1 MRSRLGGGSGLGVIP
16 RPVRLKNEKPV
27 PGAAGGGCCG
37 RYRARRGKYWPMASV
52 RNPLFAR
59 WFARY
64 GARNEERGNRELR
77 RELVAGLT
85 GRVMEVGAGTGLNF
99 PHYPASVAEVVAVE
113 PEPYLRS
120 RTIEAASAAPVPIR
134 VVDGTAAD
142 LPAADGEFDAVVV
155 SGLLC
160 SVPDAA
166 AALAE
171 FRRVLR
177 PGGQLRFYEHVRSR
191 DPVFALGQA
200 AADLLWPRL
209 MGGCHVNR
217 QTRAAIGR
225 VFTVEACRG
234 VRFPAGA
241 RFYPVAPR
249 ILGVARRLGLRC
261 SAGFAFVTG
270 RQQLAQAAVGLGRG
284 DLRGQHPVHLVAHR
298 HLDAVPLGQLARGEG
313 GADALGH
320 RVGRREHLLQ
330 APARAEL
337 LAERPVAAQRAH
349 AGGHEVAHAGRPA
362 KVAASP

>member
-1 MRSRLGGGSGLGVIP
+1 
-16 RPVRLKNEKPV
+16 
-27 PGAAGGGCCG
+27 
-37 RYRARRGKYWPMASV
+37 MASV
-52 RNPLFAR
+52 QNPLFAR

-160 SVPDAA
+160 SVPSAADA
-166 AALAE
+166 LLE

-191 DPVFALGQA
+191 DAAFALGQTL
-200 AADLLWPRL
+200 ADLVWPRL
-209 MGGCHVNR
+209 LGGCHASR
-217 QTRAAIGR
+217 DTGAAIGR
-225 VFTVEACRG
+225 VFAIESCRG
-234 VRFPAGA
+234 FRFPPGA

-249 ILGVARRLGLRC
+249 ILGVARR
-261 SAGFAFVTG
+261 
-270 RQQLAQAAVGLGRG
+270 
-284 DLRGQHPVHLVAHR
+284 
-298 HLDAVPLGQLARGEG
+298 
-313 GADALGH
+313 
-320 RVGRREHLLQ
+320 
-330 APARAEL
+330 
-337 LAERPVAAQRAH
+337 RP
-349 AGGHEVAHAGRPA
+349 E
-362 KVAASP
+362 